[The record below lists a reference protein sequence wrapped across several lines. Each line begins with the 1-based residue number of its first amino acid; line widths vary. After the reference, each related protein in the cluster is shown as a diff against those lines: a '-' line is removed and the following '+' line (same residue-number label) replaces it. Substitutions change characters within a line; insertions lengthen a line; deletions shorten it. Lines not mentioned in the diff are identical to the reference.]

1 MKRKEKKSHSRIDE
15 AWRRRVFSRYETDL
29 KGLKKRANAR
39 LMQRPTHGDR
49 SNRRKDDDCNVI
61 NYNSTEYNSTFE

>member
-39 LMQRPTHGDR
+39 LMHRPTHGDR
-49 SNRRKDDDCNVI
+49 SDRRKDDDWNVI